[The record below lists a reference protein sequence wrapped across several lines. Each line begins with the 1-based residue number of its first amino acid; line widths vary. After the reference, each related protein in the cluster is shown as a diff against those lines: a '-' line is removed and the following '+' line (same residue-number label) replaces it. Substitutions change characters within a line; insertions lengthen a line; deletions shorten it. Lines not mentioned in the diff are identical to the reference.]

1 MRFIQEFG
9 FTVKLGQE
17 EAFQKWMA
25 QNEEALRKAHPEGIE
40 YLGTYAVVFS
50 TDKQGGGYRIVVA
63 FENYADMDRM
73 AAGMKDA
80 KSDFGRLVRESSRF
94 GNFDHDAPWSQA
106 LLKRVVD
113 ATIWDA
119 PGT

>member
-17 EAFQKWMA
+17 EAFQKWLSE
-25 QNEEALRKAHPEGIE
+25 NEEALRNAHPKGVD

-50 TDKQGGGYRIVVA
+50 TDKQGGGYRILVA
-63 FENYADMDRM
+63 FQSYGDLDRQAD
-73 AAGMKDA
+73 ALKDP

-94 GNFDHDAPWSQA
+94 GDYDNDAPWSQA

-113 ATIWDA
+113 ATIWD
-119 PGT
+119 PKT